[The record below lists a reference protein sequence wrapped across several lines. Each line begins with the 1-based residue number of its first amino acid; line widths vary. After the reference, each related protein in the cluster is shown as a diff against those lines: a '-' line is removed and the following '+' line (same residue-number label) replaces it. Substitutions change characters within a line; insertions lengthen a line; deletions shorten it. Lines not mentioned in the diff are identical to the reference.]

1 MEKHGKDL
9 LKKKEAKLAKIREK
23 QKINFKIIKEKA
35 ELHDQKIEEKKKHLW
50 QLERDHIEH
59 GEELF

>member
-23 QKINFKIIKEKA
+23 KKLEIKIIKEKA
-35 ELHDQKIEEKKKHLW
+35 ELHDQKLDQRRK
-50 QLERDHIEH
+50 
-59 GEELF
+59 

>member
-1 MEKHGKDL
+1 MEKHCKDL

-35 ELHDQKIEEKKKHLW
+35 ELHD
-50 QLERDHIEH
+50 
-59 GEELF
+59 

>member
-9 LKKKEAKLAKIREK
+9 LKKKEAKLAKIQEK
-23 QKINFKIIKEKA
+23 RKFTTKVIKEKA
-35 ELHDQKIEEKKKHLW
+35 LLHEQKIEEKKKHVW
-50 QLERDHIEH
+50 QQQREHMEH